1 MGSTEVILVLTV
13 VIWALNVSV
22 TKYILT
28 QGFEPL
34 SYAAVRYGLAALV
47 FVAITLSLER
57 SLRVG
62 GRRSLGQVGI
72 AVAALYV
79 NQICFVYALELT
91 TATTVSLLLGTMP
104 IISGLL
110 GTLTGLEHL
119 SSRFWLAATVCAAG
133 VALVALG
140 SGGDLS
146 GDLGGV
152 LAALGMVATWSVY
165 SVAIVPLMRTY
176 SPYRISTVVLGMTF
190 VALATTGAGQ
200 LADQD
205 FDFGWLVWL
214 GLVFAVVGPLVVT
227 NILWYTAVHRVGPAR
242 ATLVVNLQPFV
253 GAVFAVILLS
263 EPLSAWQIVGGVLIA
278 AGLLLAGRHE
288 QAAPPAE

>member
-13 VIWALNVSV
+13 VIWALNVTV
-22 TKYILT
+22 TKYVLT
-28 QGFEPL
+28 HGFEPL
-34 SYAAVRYGLAALV
+34 SYAAIRYGLAALV
-47 FVAITLSLER
+47 FVAITFSLER

-110 GTLTGLEHL
+110 GTATGLEQL
-119 SSRFWLAATVCAAG
+119 SSRFWLAAGVCAAG
-133 VALVALG
+133 VALVAFG

-176 SPYRISTVVLGMTF
+176 SPYRISTIVLGMTF

-200 LADQD
+200 LNDQD
-205 FDFGWLVWL
+205 FQLGWLVWL
-214 GLVFAVVGPLVVT
+214 GLAFAVVGPLVIT

-242 ATLVVNLQPFV
+242 ATLVLNLQPFV

-278 AGLLLAGRHE
+278 AGLLLAGRYE
-288 QAAPPAE
+288 RAAPPAE

>member
-13 VIWALNVSV
+13 VIWALNVTV

-28 QGFEPL
+28 HGFEPL

-119 SSRFWLAATVCAAG
+119 SPRFWLAAGVCAAG

-214 GLVFAVVGPLVVT
+214 GLAFAVVGPLVVT

-263 EPLSAWQIVGGVLIA
+263 EPLSAWQFVGGVLIA